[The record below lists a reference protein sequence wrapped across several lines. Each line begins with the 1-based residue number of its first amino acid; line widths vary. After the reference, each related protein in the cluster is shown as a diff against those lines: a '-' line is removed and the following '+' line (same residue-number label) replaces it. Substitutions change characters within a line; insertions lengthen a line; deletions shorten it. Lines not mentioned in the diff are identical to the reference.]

1 LTRER
6 LNLGKLGETLAIK
19 KVRSLGYKVI
29 AANYRCPV
37 GELDLVARDGDCLV
51 FIEIKTRRRGALD
64 SAKAAVDGRKQR
76 QVSKAALAY
85 MKSNGYGDVKSRFDV
100 VAVSLDQGQPRI
112 EVIKNAFELAY

>member
-6 LNLGKLGETLAIK
+6 LDLGKLGEALAIK

-29 AANYRCPV
+29 AANYRCPM

-51 FIEIKTRRRGALD
+51 FIEIKTRRRGAID
-64 SAKAAVDGRKQR
+64 SAKAAVDARKQR

-85 MKSNGYGDVKSRFDV
+85 MKSNGCCDVKSRFDV
-100 VAVSLDQGQPRI
+100 VAVSLGQGPPRI